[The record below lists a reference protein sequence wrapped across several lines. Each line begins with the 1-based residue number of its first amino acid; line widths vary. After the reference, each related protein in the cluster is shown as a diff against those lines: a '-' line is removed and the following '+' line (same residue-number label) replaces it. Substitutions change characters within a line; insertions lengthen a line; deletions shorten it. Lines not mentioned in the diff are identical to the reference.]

1 MPDRLRLRTCAWV
14 LGTVAIVPA
23 AACGSADPV
32 DQVSTAGTD
41 AAQDSTSASAL
52 VSSAMTEPSASGTPS
67 PTVTTVVAPTGVLL
81 ACEDISELE
90 STVEGN
96 LSGTQN
102 PDDELTG
109 IIRDY
114 GGQHRETFAD
124 LWIDRAHGGALVAA
138 FTDGLESHREALAAL
153 LPDSERFD
161 VVRADYS
168 TAELEAV
175 RAEIQANAEELEGI
189 SHFGIRTTRNRVEV
203 GFVDPPDATLD
214 RLAELVPAAPVCVDV
229 SYRPEPPSGPLD
241 IVPLVSA
248 DDPLVVCRG
257 IGSVR
262 YSRLVEPL
270 SVDQVDH
277 PAVEA
282 LRDELRSP
290 SPEPLPTGD
299 WSVMRIDDDRA
310 TFAIVDGDV
319 IVGRASF
326 RRAGE
331 RWVLS
336 GFGGPNRPCEALV
349 ALPPGLAHVE
359 VHLDP
364 GSPPQP
370 ADTSIHLQVREI
382 DCAGGRK
389 MGDALR
395 GPQVIE
401 TEDSVLV
408 AFAVVPITAGAVT
421 CQGNPSTR
429 VTVELSQPLGER
441 ELLNAVRVPPA
452 PIEIRPDR

>member
-1 MPDRLRLRTCAWV
+1 MADRLRLRTCAWV
-14 LGTVAIVPA
+14 LGTVAIIPA

-81 ACEDISELE
+81 ACDEISELE

-168 TAELEAV
+168 TAELEVV
-175 RAEIQANAEELEGI
+175 RAEIQANAGQLEGM
-189 SHFGIRTTRNRVEV
+189 SHFGIRTTRNRVGV
-203 GFVDPPDATLD
+203 GFIDPPDATLD
-214 RLAELVPAAPVCVDV
+214 RLAELVPTAPVCVDV

-262 YSRLVEPL
+262 YSRLVNPL
-270 SVDQVDH
+270 SVDEVDH

-299 WSVMRIDDDRA
+299 WSVMRIDDDRI
-310 TFAIVDGDV
+310 TFAIVEGDV

-326 RRAGE
+326 RLAGE

-364 GSPPQP
+364 GSLPQP

-382 DCAGGRK
+382 DCAGGRE
-389 MGDALR
+389 MGDALQ

-408 AFAVVPITAGAVT
+408 AFAVIPVSGGAT
-421 CQGNPSTR
+421 CPGNPSTR

-441 ELLNAVRVPPA
+441 ALLNVVRVPPA
-452 PIEIRPDR
+452 PIEVRPDG

>member
-1 MPDRLRLRTCAWV
+1 MAASLRLRACAWV
-14 LGTVAIVPA
+14 LGAVAILAA
-23 AACGSADPV
+23 AACGSADPL

-41 AAQDSTSASAL
+41 AAQDSTSPSAL
-52 VSSAMTEPSASGTPS
+52 VAPVTAAPPASSEPSPMVSTPAS
-67 PTVTTVVAPTGVLL
+67 PTRVFV
-81 ACEDISELE
+81 ACEDIAELE

-102 PDDELTG
+102 PDDELTRV
-109 IIRDY
+109 IRDY

-175 RAEIQANAEELEGI
+175 RAEIQANAEELEGM
-189 SHFGIRTTRNRVEV
+189 SHFGIRTTRNRVDV

-229 SYRPEPPSGPLD
+229 SYTPEPPSGPLD

-262 YSRLVEPL
+262 YSRLVNPL
-270 SVDQVDH
+270 SVDEVDH
-277 PAVEA
+277 PAVDA

-290 SPEPLPTGD
+290 GPEQLPTGD
-299 WSVMRIDDDRA
+299 WSVMRIDDDGA

-326 RRAGE
+326 RPAGE

-336 GFGGPNRPCEALV
+336 GFGSGNRPCEARV
-349 ALPPGLAHVE
+349 ALSPGLAHVE

-364 GSPPQP
+364 GSLPQP
-370 ADTSIHLQVREI
+370 ADTSVHLQVNEIGCASGRE
-382 DCAGGRK
+382 

-429 VTVELSQPLGER
+429 IAVELSQPLGGGP
-441 ELLNAVRVPPA
+441 VRKFVYRA
-452 PIEIRPDR
+452 